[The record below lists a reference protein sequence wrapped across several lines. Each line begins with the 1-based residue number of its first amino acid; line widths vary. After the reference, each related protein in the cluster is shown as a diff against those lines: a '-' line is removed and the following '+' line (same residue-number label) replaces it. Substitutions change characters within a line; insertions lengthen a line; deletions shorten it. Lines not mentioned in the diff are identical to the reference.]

1 MAACRT
7 LTLSSIVLVA
17 TLLSAIPFAI
27 AAESQT
33 DPPAAAV
40 AAPSVQ
46 APLPIA
52 KPAAAGANTLPSVF
66 NTSASGKIGVI
77 DIMRISEESALGKQ
91 LKGRFKEKSNKL
103 QAQLN
108 TKQKQL
114 EKQKATLQAKLPNL
128 IPDQRVA
135 KIKEYEKK
143 VEEFKKTVTNA
154 EKELMPLQEEL
165 TRSITMETAA
175 ACESYAKANGFAVVV
190 LKKDL
195 FYVGAN
201 YEQKDITTEVI
212 KLMDEKT
219 K

>member
-1 MAACRT
+1 
-7 LTLSSIVLVA
+7 
-17 TLLSAIPFAI
+17 
-27 AAESQT
+27 
-33 DPPAAAV
+33 
-40 AAPSVQ
+40 
-46 APLPIA
+46 
-52 KPAAAGANTLPSVF
+52 
-66 NTSASGKIGVI
+66 
-77 DIMRISEESALGKQ
+77 MRISEESLLGKQ

-128 IPDQRVA
+128 IPDQRAV

-143 VEEFKKTVTNA
+143 VEEFKKTVNNA
-154 EKELMPLQEEL
+154 EKELLPLQEEL

-201 YEQKDITTEVI
+201 YEQQDITAEVI

-219 K
+219 R